1 MNIPAK
7 FQGKGF
13 FFLQQPISDM
23 NCPCQEYRRLKTF
36 AYGTDRYTVDC
47 RATVQHFLILKRK
60 LFLKSDCVKT
70 KRNFIFRFKGIF

>member
-23 NCPCQEYRRLKTF
+23 NCPCQEYWRLKPF
-36 AYGTDRYTVDC
+36 AYGYCTTFFNFEAKTV
-47 RATVQHFLILKRK
+47 LEI
-60 LFLKSDCVKT
+60 
-70 KRNFIFRFKGIF
+70 